1 MKWFPLFAGILAI
14 LFGFYLFANPLV
26 TVASLG
32 WFLALIVFVSG
43 VTNLLSYLSDSKNSR
58 SFWELLQSILSI
70 VFGLILLGS
79 SAFSLSGA
87 VITIL
92 AYWVLL
98 SGIFRLTAGIQL
110 RRAGALGGNRL
121 LFSAVFTIV
130 LGLILLGQPI
140 LTAALIGR
148 FIAVLFMAIGI
159 QAIYTFIQIH

>member
-1 MKWFPLFAGILAI
+1 MKWFPLIAGIFAI
-14 LFGFYLFANPLV
+14 LTGFYLFANPLI

-43 VTNLLSYLSDSKNSR
+43 VTNLMRYFSGGRDTR
-58 SFWELLQSILSI
+58 SFWDLLQSILSI
-70 VFGLILLGS
+70 AFGIVLLSS

-98 SGIFRLTAGIQL
+98 SGIFRLAAGIQL
-110 RRAGALGGNRL
+110 RRAGALGSSPL
-121 LFSAVFTIV
+121 LFSAALTII

-148 FIAVLFMAIGI
+148 FIAVLFMGIGI
-159 QAIYTFIQIH
+159 QAIYTFINMR